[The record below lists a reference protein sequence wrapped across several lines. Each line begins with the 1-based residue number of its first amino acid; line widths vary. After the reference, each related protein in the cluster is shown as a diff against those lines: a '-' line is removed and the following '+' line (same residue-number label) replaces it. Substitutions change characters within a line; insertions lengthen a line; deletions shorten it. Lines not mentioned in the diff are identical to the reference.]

1 MTMLRRAA
9 ILLVAPLAIGL
20 AGCGSSGTSSAST
33 SAGTA
38 GASASASA
46 SSAGEAGASSS
57 SSAATGEGIR
67 CLRFIADRRRECADV
82 LWQGHGHGDCGQHQH
97 DLAGAE
103 CGGDANGFAVNA
115 GTIVLDPSD
124 TAVRGKT
131 QYIGIAITSAG
142 SAPPDG
148 SYTGIAT
155 GNDNGARFSTRNDE
169 TTIVLTQGGKAGTF
183 TGTTLTGDSVSGS
196 FTQLITASAS
206 TRAVWPPN
214 RS

>member
-57 SSAATGEGIR
+57 SSAATGEASG
-67 CLRFIADRRRECADV
+67 A
-82 LWQGHGHGDCGQHQH
+82 CGSSQIDGVNVRTFCGKGTATATAGSINMTLQ
-97 DLAGAE
+97 GAE

-196 FTQLITASAS
+196 FTCS
-206 TRAVWPPN
+206 
-214 RS
+214 